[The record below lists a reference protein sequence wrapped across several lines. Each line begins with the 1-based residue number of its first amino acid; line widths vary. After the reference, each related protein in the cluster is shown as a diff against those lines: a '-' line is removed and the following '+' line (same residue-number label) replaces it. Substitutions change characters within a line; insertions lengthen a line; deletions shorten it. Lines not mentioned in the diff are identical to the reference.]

1 MQSLREPGP
10 IAVLLYAKQPD
21 IAVRMGELLTSHGMV
36 VTTAVTVS
44 ELQAAAG
51 IGRFDVA
58 ATCTAGIQTIR
69 QITALPVVNID
80 AFVFQNATRADDTKA
95 ASRFDTA
102 AFIKRLFD
110 VASPRKTRRSSTE
123 AEART
128 VLIDPKGPEW

>member
-1 MQSLREPGP
+1 MQSLRKPGP

-110 VASPRKTRRSSTE
+110 VASPRKTRRSSSE
-123 AEART
+123 DEART
-128 VLIDPKGPEW
+128 VLIDPAW